1 MKSQLFGFLDGSE
14 VVKYTLT
21 NGTVEADILNYGGT
35 ITAIRVPDA
44 NGKMTDVVLGYETLE
59 QYIAGKAYL
68 GALIG
73 RYGNRIENATFVLN
87 GEQYHVGCNE
97 SPNSLHGG
105 IRGFDRR
112 IWKATPE
119 GDDKL
124 TLSYLSP
131 HGEEGFPGNLQV
143 TVTYTVTPEDGLS
156 IAYHAVSDRDTVIN
170 LTNHAYFNVH
180 GIDNTTEDIKL
191 WVDAD
196 AITPTDEA
204 LIPHNTFKDVDGTL
218 YDFRMER
225 PFICDLTKDPVL
237 GKRNCY
243 DDNFVLNGKGMRKVS
258 YTRSDKTGITMEVIT
273 DQPGMQ
279 IYTGNKK
286 GIALETQNFPNAM
299 NCPAYPSPILR
310 AGETYHTTTIYR
322 FHT

>member
-1 MKSQLFGFLDGSE
+1 MKSRVFGFINGEE

-21 NGTVEADILNYGGT
+21 NGRIEADILNYGGT
-35 ITAIRVPDA
+35 ITAIRVPDVH
-44 NGKMTDVVLGYETLE
+44 GKMTDVVLGYETLD

-73 RYGNRIENATFVLN
+73 RYGNRIEKATFVLN
-87 GEQYHVGCNE
+87 GEQYKVGCNE
-97 SPNSLHGG
+97 GPNSLHGG
-105 IRGFDRR
+105 IQGFDRK
-112 IWKATPE
+112 IWKVLPE

-143 TVTYTVTPEDGLS
+143 TVTYAVTPEDGLS
-156 IAYHAVSDRDTVIN
+156 IEYRAVSDRDTVIN
-170 LTNHAYFNVH
+170 LTNHAYFNVNGTENATD
-180 GIDNTTEDIKL
+180 GIEL
-191 WVDAD
+191 WINAD
-196 AITPTDEA
+196 QITPTDAA
-204 LIPHNTFKDVDGTL
+204 LIPHNTFKSVEGTL
-218 YDFRMER
+218 YDFRTGH
-225 PFICDLTKDPVL
+225 PFVWDLTSDPVL
-237 GKRNCY
+237 GKRGCY
-243 DDNFVLNGKGMRKVS
+243 DDNFVLNGTGMRKVS
-258 YTRSDKTGITMEVIT
+258 YIRSGKTGITMEVIT

-310 AGETYHTTTIYR
+310 AGENYHTITIYR